1 MAGSPMYPGA
11 QAQNGI
17 PVSNTTW
24 HTVLV
29 PLQMTRSQGSIF
41 QNNKTG
47 TKDMHETCNSAS
59 SIFLYQYRDTQYQH
73 SPMAYFSRM
82 QESISLL
89 DDIVEF

>member
-29 PLQMTRSQGSIF
+29 TLQTSRSHGSISEK
-41 QNNKTG
+41 NYTG
-47 TKDMHETCNSAS
+47 TRDM
-59 SIFLYQYRDTQYQH
+59 YDTY
-73 SPMAYFSRM
+73 YK
-82 QESISLL
+82 SLL
-89 DDIVEF
+89 LIQSN

>member
-29 PLQMTRSQGSIF
+29 TLQTSRSHGSISEK
-41 QNNKTG
+41 NYTG
-47 TKDMHETCNSAS
+47 TRDMYDTYYTGQLKNYQPTNC
-59 SIFLYQYRDTQYQH
+59 IFFIY
-73 SPMAYFSRM
+73 A
-82 QESISLL
+82 
-89 DDIVEF
+89 

>member
-29 PLQMTRSQGSIF
+29 TLQTSRSHGSISEK
-41 QNNKTG
+41 NHTG
-47 TKDMHETCNSAS
+47 TRDMYDTYYK
-59 SIFLYQYRDTQYQH
+59 SITYTGELKNYQPTNCIFFIY
-73 SPMAYFSRM
+73 A
-82 QESISLL
+82 
-89 DDIVEF
+89 

>member
-29 PLQMTRSQGSIF
+29 TLQTSRSHGSISEK
-41 QNNKTG
+41 NYTG
-47 TKDMHETCNSAS
+47 TRDMYDTYYTITYTGQLKNYQPTNC
-59 SIFLYQYRDTQYQH
+59 IFFIY
-73 SPMAYFSRM
+73 A
-82 QESISLL
+82 
-89 DDIVEF
+89 

>member
-29 PLQMTRSQGSIF
+29 TLQTSRSHGSISEK
-41 QNNKTG
+41 NYTG
-47 TKDMHETCNSAS
+47 TRDMYDTYYYLYRATKKLSTHQLH
-59 SIFLYQYRDTQYQH
+59 IFHICMNRLHYW
-73 SPMAYFSRM
+73 MM
-82 QESISLL
+82 Q
-89 DDIVEF
+89 

>member
-29 PLQMTRSQGSIF
+29 TLQTSRSHGSISEK
-41 QNNKTG
+41 NYTG
-47 TKDMHETCNSAS
+47 TRDMYDTYYNTYTEQLKNYQPTNR
-59 SIFLYQYRDTQYQH
+59 IFFIY
-73 SPMAYFSRM
+73 A
-82 QESISLL
+82 
-89 DDIVEF
+89 

>member
-29 PLQMTRSQGSIF
+29 TLQTSLSQGSISEK
-41 QNNKTG
+41 NDTG
-47 TKDMHETCNSAS
+47 TRDMYDKYYKS
-59 SIFLYQYRDTQYQH
+59 SYI
-73 SPMAYFSRM
+73 
-82 QESISLL
+82 SIL
-89 DDIVEF
+89 IHGN

>member
-29 PLQMTRSQGSIF
+29 TLQTSRSQGSISEK
-41 QNNKTG
+41 NDTSNRDMYDNMIITYTG
-47 TKDMHETCNSAS
+47 QLKNYQPTNC
-59 SIFLYQYRDTQYQH
+59 IFFIY
-73 SPMAYFSRM
+73 A
-82 QESISLL
+82 
-89 DDIVEF
+89 

>member
-29 PLQMTRSQGSIF
+29 TLQTSRSHGSISEK
-41 QNNKTG
+41 NYTG
-47 TKDMHETCNSAS
+47 TRDMYDTYYKS
-59 SIFLYQYRDTQYQH
+59 SFTYTEQLKNYQPTNRIFFIY
-73 SPMAYFSRM
+73 A
-82 QESISLL
+82 
-89 DDIVEF
+89 